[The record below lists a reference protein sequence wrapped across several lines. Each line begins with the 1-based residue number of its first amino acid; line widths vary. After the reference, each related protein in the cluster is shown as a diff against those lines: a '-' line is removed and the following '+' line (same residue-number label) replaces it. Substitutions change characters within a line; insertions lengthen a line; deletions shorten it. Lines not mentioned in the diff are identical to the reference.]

1 MHNSNTISFLLC
13 RFLRNQLFLSYEKEI
28 SYFYEFHSPTHM
40 NTGNYIVG
48 LLIGVMYHESKDK
61 MKLWKKSWKLELLW
75 HLSWIAGY
83 AISILG
89 FPFYELNFEK
99 SIITAL
105 FGAFMKH
112 YHGLLL
118 GITLLGV
125 IMRYGLFIPKIF
137 NLPVFRVMGRI
148 SYSFFLC
155 HICIMKLFMTN
166 ATQPLEFSMANTVN
180 LH

>member
-1 MHNSNTISFLLC
+1 
-13 RFLRNQLFLSYEKEI
+13 
-28 SYFYEFHSPTHM
+28 M

-48 LLIGVMYHESKDK
+48 LMIGVMYHESKDK
-61 MKLWKKSWKLELLW
+61 IKLLKKNWYLELLW
-75 HLSWIAGY
+75 HFSWIAGY

-89 FPFYELNFEK
+89 FPFYELDIEK
-99 SIITAL
+99 SIFTAL

-125 IMRYGLFIPKIF
+125 IMRYGLIIPKIF
-137 NLPVFRVMGRI
+137 NLPVFRIMGRI

-166 ATQPLEFSMANTVN
+166 VTQPLEFSMGNTVKF
-180 LH
+180 H

>member
-1 MHNSNTISFLLC
+1 
-13 RFLRNQLFLSYEKEI
+13 
-28 SYFYEFHSPTHM
+28 M

-48 LLIGVMYHESKDK
+48 LLIGVIYHESKDK
-61 MKLWKKSWKLELLW
+61 IKLIKKNWSLELIW

-89 FPFYELNFEK
+89 FPFYELNIEK
-99 SIITAL
+99 SFITAL

-125 IMRYGLFIPKIF
+125 IMRYGLIIPKIF
-137 NLPVFRVMGRI
+137 NLPVFRILVRI
-148 SYSFFLC
+148 SYSYYIC
-155 HICIMKLFMTN
+155 HILIMKLFMTN
-166 ATQPLEFSMANTVN
+166 ATQPLKFSMANTVN
-180 LH
+180 IKKKNLKL